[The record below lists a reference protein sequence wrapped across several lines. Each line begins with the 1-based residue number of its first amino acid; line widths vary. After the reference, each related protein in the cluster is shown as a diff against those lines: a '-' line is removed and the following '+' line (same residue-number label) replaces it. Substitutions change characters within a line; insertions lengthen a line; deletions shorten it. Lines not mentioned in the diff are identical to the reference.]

1 MLFFLFFVFAC
12 LPIRTPKKSYAI
24 MSAPKVD
31 EEENRR
37 RMKAGELYYAFTP
50 GLIADR
56 KRCKMVQDLYNNS
69 DGLTRR
75 EQVEIYQK

>member
-1 MLFFLFFVFAC
+1 
-12 LPIRTPKKSYAI
+12 

-56 KRCKMVQDLYNNS
+56 KRCQMIQSLYNKL
-69 DGLTRR
+69 DELTRR

>member
-1 MLFFLFFVFAC
+1 
-12 LPIRTPKKSYAI
+12 

-31 EEENRR
+31 AEENRR

-50 GLIADR
+50 DLIAAR
-56 KRCKMVQDLYNNS
+56 KRCKMIQSLYNKS
-69 DGLTRR
+69 DEMTRR